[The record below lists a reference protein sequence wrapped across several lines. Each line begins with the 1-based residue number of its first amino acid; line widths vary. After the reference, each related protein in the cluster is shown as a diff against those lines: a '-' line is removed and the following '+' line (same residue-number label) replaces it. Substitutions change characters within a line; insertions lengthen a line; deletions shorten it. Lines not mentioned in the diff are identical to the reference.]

1 MPDYP
6 YVDPSPALRPVGPG
20 GTRVRLLRRREREA
34 APEDERGHRDEA
46 ANDAAWEELLGSAV
60 EELNVA
66 FEQAGV
72 PFTCTLGEDEHS
84 MWLTVSRQSSGHE
97 GEPLALDEEVLEPA
111 DLPRWLA
118 RLRLR
123 LGLLV
128 DETA

>member
-6 YVDPSPALRPVGPG
+6 YVDPSPAPLPVGPG
-20 GTRVRLLRRREREA
+20 GTRVRLFRRRE
-34 APEDERGHRDEA
+34 PEEEPEEERSHRDKA
-46 ANDAAWEELLGSAV
+46 ANDAAWEELMESAV
-60 EELNVA
+60 DELNTS

-72 PFTCTLGEDEHS
+72 PFTCTLGEDQHS
-84 MWLTVSRQSSGHE
+84 MWLTVNRQNEDGG
-97 GEPLALDEEVLEPA
+97 GESVEEEVLEPA
-111 DLPRWLA
+111 DLPRWLS